1 MPSSSVTSL
10 TTTNSINTT
19 TPITTK
25 TTSTTQQKLRHSI
38 TKIVVE
44 KSLNGGS
51 TPTSSISNI
60 SDSSPGTSNAA
71 IVQVLQN
78 STDAFPSTQ
87 SCGFILSA
95 ADPTTTTLIG
105 QQQNNNNILT
115 TKLIGQQQNNNILQ
129 TTLGK
134 QIVASVI
141 GQSQS
146 STTTLFQTG
155 ITTDSPIFDVLQQQE
170 RLERNENITKTKEQQ
185 QNGAERSFPLLQ
197 NGVGTLENGFVSEND
212 SKLVKNELKVVR
224 DYLSTASTSTTITTT
239 SINGIKNETEQSTKR
254 FQNPQLILTKTL
266 LNNGA
271 NIRFGPNHVFT
282 SRSFI
287 RAGLDSSLKYQV
299 WAGIS
304 FLGRFLKYFINNRC
318 VFLKN
323 V

>member
-25 TTSTTQQKLRHSI
+25 TTSTTQQLKLRQSI

-78 STDAFPSTQ
+78 STDPFPPTQ

-95 ADPTTTTLIG
+95 TDPTTTTLIG
-105 QQQNNNNILT
+105 QQQNNNILT
-115 TKLIGQQQNNNILQ
+115 TTLVGQQQNNNNNNILQ

-146 STTTLFQTG
+146 TTTASFHTG

-170 RLERNENITKTKEQQ
+170 RLERNENITKTNELQ

-197 NGVGTLENGFVSEND
+197 NGVETSENGFVSKNE

-224 DYLSTASTSTTITTT
+224 DYLSTASTSTTTTP
-239 SINGIKNETEQSTKR
+239 INGIKNETEPTTKR

-304 FLGRFLKYFINNRC
+304 FLGRF
-318 VFLKN
+318 
-323 V
+323 